1 MTDVYTLDD
10 DGSAAPFIRKNGKMW
25 SLAGTAFDHAAA
37 VHTIDALNAYEREDV
52 SAAVETVRKRYDAK
66 DDHERFDRICASLAK
81 VYERLYALENP
92 NPCKTREQ
100 VEAQ

>member
-1 MTDVYTLDD
+1 V
-10 DGSAAPFIRKNGKMW
+10 
-25 SLAGTAFDHAAA
+25 
-37 VHTIDALNAYEREDV
+37 RE
-52 SAAVETVRKRYDAK
+52 RYDAK

-81 VYERLYALENP
+81 VYERLHALENP